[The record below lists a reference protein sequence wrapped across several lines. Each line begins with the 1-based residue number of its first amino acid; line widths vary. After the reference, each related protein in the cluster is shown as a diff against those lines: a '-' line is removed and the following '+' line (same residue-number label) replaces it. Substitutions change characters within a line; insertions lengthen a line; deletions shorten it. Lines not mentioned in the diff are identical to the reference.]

1 MNKKIDNKRVG
12 FHSIES
18 IIKNNPHK
26 IKKLFIPQSREDKRI
41 INLIDLAEKNGIKY
55 QVSKKLKQEP
65 EAEILSENNLSFQDY
80 LQILFSQIFLLLNH
94 SNL

>member
-26 IKKLFIPQSREDKRI
+26 IKKLFIPQSREEKRI
-41 INLIDLAEKNGIKY
+41 INLIDHAEKKGIKY
-55 QVSKKLKQEP
+55 HALLKV
-65 EAEILSENNLSFQDY
+65 F
-80 LQILFSQIFLLLNH
+80 
-94 SNL
+94 